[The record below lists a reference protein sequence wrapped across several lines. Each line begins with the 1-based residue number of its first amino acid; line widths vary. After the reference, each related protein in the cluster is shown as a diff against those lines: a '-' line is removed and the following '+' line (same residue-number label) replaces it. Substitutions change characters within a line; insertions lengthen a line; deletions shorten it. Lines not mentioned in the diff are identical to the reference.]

1 MSAGAETVG
10 AERRP
15 RRRSKVVGTVAGVK
29 VKGSAVPQDRQAAVL
44 LASEGREF
52 TAASIALAAD
62 LARAE
67 RGNVLVLSIA
77 RVHGVGFGL
86 QAPGLVPTK
95 AEWDEQREIVGKAVA
110 RLRRRGIR
118 AEGQVLGTRKA
129 AKRIC
134 AMAGELGSGGLEGD
148 VIVLGGVLG
157 VEGAGE
163 LADPVAGEVGGRA
176 EAGDGQDCRE
186 DEDVDVPV
194 VSHVDCSMVTGCIA
208 AEGRFGRNG
217 LPCRKTP
224 GEGTFEG
231 VFLKNVERTM
241 KADLRG

>member
-86 QAPGLVPTK
+86 QTPGLVPTK

-134 AMAGELGSGGLEGD
+134 AMAGELGSGA
-148 VIVLGGVLG
+148 IVMG
-157 VEGAGE
+157 
-163 LADPVAGEVGGRA
+163 ADPSRTRLIGGMMWSQEPQLVERKA
-176 EAGDGQDCRE
+176 K
-186 DEDVDVPV
+186 VPV
-194 VSHVDCSMVTGCIA
+194 HLAIDETA
-208 AEGRFGRNG
+208 
-217 LPCRKTP
+217 
-224 GEGTFEG
+224 
-231 VFLKNVERTM
+231 
-241 KADLRG
+241 